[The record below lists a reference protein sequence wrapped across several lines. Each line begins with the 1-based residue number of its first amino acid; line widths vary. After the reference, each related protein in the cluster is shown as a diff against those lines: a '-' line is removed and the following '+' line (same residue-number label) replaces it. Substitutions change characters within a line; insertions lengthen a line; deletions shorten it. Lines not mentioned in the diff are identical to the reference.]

1 MSDTPKKTEKS
12 PPRPETK
19 GAIGALLGFFIIAGA
34 ECQRLWPTGTSLIY
48 LLICIPLLAIWIAH
62 LGGWKG
68 ARDTAG
74 TAIDISIYTLLVA
87 SLGAQFGLSTKP
99 SGTLASTLLFW
110 APLVAAW
117 WSWRYRAFSLKLSL
131 MLGVFFVVLT
141 WQFANDHQRFHEH
154 LILALCLVFL
164 IRLLATPFSPLAPEQ
179 NRHLDPLTGLP
190 SPEGFE
196 AELAHVS
203 AISDRYQFP
212 MSLIGCRLSPQQG
225 ESCAELFRRYAETIG
240 DRLRTSDTACR
251 WDDNTFMVLLP
262 NTTELQAEAAGRGLQ
277 EACDNLG
284 IGQGTPLTANICI
297 IQRAHGDDPMNTLTA
312 LEGKLSMATEPCPT

>member
-1 MSDTPKKTEKS
+1 MSDTPKQPEPS

-19 GAIGALLGFFIIAGA
+19 GTLGALLGFFIIAGA

-62 LGGWKG
+62 LSGWKA
-68 ARDTAG
+68 ARKMAG
-74 TAIDISIYTLLVA
+74 TAIDISIYILLVA
-87 SLGAQFGLSTKP
+87 SLGAQFGFSPKP

-117 WSWRYRAFSLKLSL
+117 WAWRYRAFSLKLSL

-141 WQFANDHQRFHEH
+141 WQFASDHQRFHEH
-154 LILALCLVFL
+154 LILSLCLVFL
-164 IRLLATPFSPLAPEQ
+164 IRNLAAPTSPLATAQ
-179 NRHLDPLTGLP
+179 NRNLDASTGLP
-190 SPEGFE
+190 SPECFE

-203 AISDRYQFP
+203 AISDRYRFP

-225 ESCAELFRRYAETIG
+225 TSSADLFRRYAETIG

-251 WDDNTFMVLLP
+251 WDDNTFIVLLP
-262 NTTELQAEAAGRGLQ
+262 NTTDLQAEAVGRGLR
-277 EACDNLG
+277 EACASFNAG
-284 IGQGTPLTANICI
+284 PHTPLTANICI
-297 IQRAHGDDPMNTLTA
+297 LQRAHGDDPMSTLTA
-312 LEGKLSMATEPCPT
+312 LESKLALATEHV

>member
-1 MSDTPKKTEKS
+1 MTDTPKQPEPP

-19 GAIGALLGFFIIAGA
+19 GTLGALLGFFIIAGA

-62 LGGWKG
+62 LSGWTA
-68 ARDTAG
+68 ARKIAG
-74 TAIDISIYTLLVA
+74 TAIDVSIYILLVA
-87 SLGAQFGLSTKP
+87 SLGAQFGFSPKP

-117 WSWRYRAFSLKLSL
+117 WTWRYRAFSLKLSL

-154 LILALCLVFL
+154 LILSLCLVFL
-164 IRLLATPFSPLAPEQ
+164 IRHLASPPSPLAAEQ
-179 NRHLDPLTGLP
+179 NRNLDTSTGLP
-190 SPEGFE
+190 SPECFE

-203 AISDRYQFP
+203 AISDRYRFP
-212 MSLIGCRLSPQQG
+212 MSLIGCRLSPPQG
-225 ESCAELFRRYAETIG
+225 DPYADLFRRYAETIG

-262 NTTELQAEAAGRGLQ
+262 NTSDRQAEAVARGLR
-277 EACDNLG
+277 EACASIN
-284 IGQGTPLTANICI
+284 IGSHTPLTANICI
-297 IQRAHGDDPMNTLTA
+297 IQRAEGDDPMSTLSA
-312 LEGKLSMATEPCPT
+312 LERKLALATEHV

>member
-1 MSDTPKKTEKS
+1 MSDTPKQPEKS

-48 LLICIPLLAIWIAH
+48 LVICIPLLAIWIAH
-62 LGGWKG
+62 LSGWKA
-68 ARDTAG
+68 ARNTAG
-74 TAIDISIYTLLVA
+74 MAIDIAIYILLVA
-87 SLGAQFGLSTKP
+87 SLGAQFGFSPKP

-154 LILALCLVFL
+154 LILSLCLVFL
-164 IRLLATPFSPLAPEQ
+164 IRYLATPLSPSATEQ
-179 NRHLDPLTGLP
+179 NWNLDPLTGLP

-212 MSLIGCRLSPQQG
+212 MSLIGCRLSPQPG
-225 ESCAELFRRYAETIG
+225 EPYADQLRRYAETIG

-251 WDDNTFMVLLP
+251 WDDNTFLVLLP
-262 NTTELQAEAAGRGLQ
+262 NTTDLQAEAVGRGLQ
-277 EACDNLG
+277 EACAG
-284 IGQGTPLTANICI
+284 FGVGQRGNICI
-297 IQRAHGDDPMNTLTA
+297 IQRSHGDDPMNALTA
-312 LEGKLSMATEPCPT
+312 LERKLSMATEPCPT